1 MGDANKYAVGIVAL
15 RASRPVRKAPLAIQR
30 LQGQAGGLARKDE
43 LAFGISVEPD
53 KWIPTVDEWIARWKQ
68 DRHALAIMPPGR
80 YDALAAQG
88 VPMKVIARD
97 NRRVIVEKP
106 QS

>member
-1 MGDANKYAVGIVAL
+1 
-15 RASRPVRKAPLAIQR
+15 
-30 LQGQAGGLARKDE
+30 
-43 LAFGISVEPD
+43 
-53 KWIPTVDEWIARWKQ
+53 
-68 DRHALAIMPPGR
+68 MPPGR